1 MNEGR
6 LSGKTALITGA
17 NSGIGK
23 SCVDRFVSEGA
34 RVISSDITIPSPE
47 NELPNVHHRICDVT
61 ESDSVKETI
70 KYIEAN
76 YGELHIVVNSAGIA
90 PRHAAAHTSDPE
102 KIWDRVVEV
111 NLKGTYLVS
120 YYSAPLIHSSGGGS
134 IINIA
139 SVMGM
144 IGYPDGW
151 EDGAFTSQV
160 QAGFNAYPPSKG
172 GVIQLTKNLGIAQ
185 AKNGIRV
192 NCICPGYI
200 ETNLIK
206 ALTDDTKRSEWLRK
220 LHPMGRIGKASE
232 IANGALFLASDES
245 SFMTGSSLVIDGGYT
260 AQ

>member
-6 LSGKTALITGA
+6 LSGRIALITGA

-23 SCVDRFVSEGA
+23 SCVDRFVAEGA
-34 RVISSDITIPSPE
+34 KVIASDITMPSTE
-47 NELPNVHHRICDVT
+47 NESPDVHHHICDVT
-61 ESDSVKETI
+61 KADSVKEII
-70 KYIEAN
+70 KFIEAI
-76 YGELHIVVNSAGIA
+76 YGKLHVVVNSAGIA
-90 PRHAAAHTSDPE
+90 PRHAAVHTSDPE
-102 KIWDRVVEV
+102 EIWDRVVEV

-120 YYSAPLIHSSGGGS
+120 YHATPLIHSSGGGS

-144 IGYPDGW
+144 IGYPGGW
-151 EDGAFTSQV
+151 EVMDGV
-160 QAGFNAYPPSKG
+160 QAGFNAYPSSKG

-206 ALTDDTKRSEWLRK
+206 ALTEDTERSEWLRE

>member
-1 MNEGR
+1 MDSGK
-6 LSGKTALITGA
+6 LSGKIALVTGA

-23 SCVDRFVSEGA
+23 ACVDRFIEEGA
-34 RVISSDITIPSPE
+34 KVIASDLTLPE
-47 NELPNVHHRICDVT
+47 TKLPAIDYQTCDVT
-61 ESDSVKETI
+61 ETNSI
-70 KYIEAN
+70 KNVIQHIEDT
-76 YGELHIVVNSAGIA
+76 YGSLNIIVNSAGIA
-90 PRHAAAHTSDPE
+90 PRHAAVNTSDPE

-120 YYSAPLIHSSGGGS
+120 YHASSLIHSSGGGS

-139 SVMGM
+139 SIMGM
-144 IGYPDGW
+144 IGYPEGW
-151 EDGAFTSQV
+151 ESTDGIHE
-160 QAGFNAYPPSKG
+160 GFNAYPPSKG

-206 ALTDDTKRSEWLRK
+206 ALTDNQERKDWLK
-220 LHPMGRIGKASE
+220 KIHPMGRLGKASE

-245 SFMTGSSLVIDGGYT
+245 SFMTGTSLVIDGGYT

>member
-1 MNEGR
+1 MASGK
-6 LSGKTALITGA
+6 LSGKTALVTGA

-23 SCVDRFVSEGA
+23 ACVDRFIKEGA
-34 RVISSDITIPSPE
+34 KVIASDITSPE
-47 NELPNVHHRICDVT
+47 IKLPNVSYQICDVT
-61 ESDSVKETI
+61 ETVSVKNVI
-70 KYIEAN
+70 KYIEEE
-76 YGELHIVVNSAGIA
+76 YGELHIIVNSAGIA
-90 PRHAAAHTSDPE
+90 PRHAAVHTSDPE
-102 KIWDRVVEV
+102 EIWDRVIEV

-120 YYSAPLIHSSGGGS
+120 YHAIPLIHSSGGGS

-139 SVMGM
+139 SIMGM
-144 IGYPDGW
+144 IGYPEGW
-151 EDGAFTSQV
+151 EGGALKDQV
-160 QAGFNAYPPSKG
+160 QSGCNAYPPSKG
-172 GVIQLTKNLGIAQ
+172 AVIQFTKNLGIAQ
-185 AKNGIRV
+185 AQNGIRV

-206 ALTDDTKRSEWLRK
+206 ALTSDTERNEWLKK

>member
-1 MNEGR
+1 MNTGR

-23 SCVDRFVSEGA
+23 ACVDRFTEEGA
-34 RVISSDITIPSPE
+34 KVIASDITIPSNE
-47 NELPNVHHRICDVT
+47 NESPNVQHQICDVS
-61 ESDSVKETI
+61 ESDSVKKTMN
-70 KYIEAN
+70 YIETN

-90 PRHAAAHTSDPE
+90 PRHAAVDTSDPE

-139 SVMGM
+139 SIMGM

-151 EDGAFTSQV
+151 EDGALKNQV
-160 QAGFNAYPPSKG
+160 QAGFNSYPPSKG
-172 GVIQLTKNLGIAQ
+172 AVIQFTKNLGIAQ

-206 ALTDDTKRSEWLRK
+206 ALTDDTERREWLRE